1 MFPLRL
7 TYAVICLLVM
17 ATLPGVSYGHAF
29 PDHSEPRVGSTISA
43 APVLV
48 RIWFTAALEPAFSTI
63 VVQDVAGKKVDRGDG
78 RVNPGDSAL
87 LEAGLSPL
95 PSGTYKVIW
104 NVAARDGHRT
114 IGDFTFVIK

>member
-1 MFPLRL
+1 MLIM
-7 TYAVICLLVM
+7 TA
-17 ATLPGVSYGHAF
+17 LPSVSYGHAF

-43 APVLV
+43 APSQV
-48 RIWFTAALEPAFSTI
+48 RIWFTAGLEAAFSTI
-63 VVQDVAGKKVDRGDG
+63 VVQDATGKKVDRGDG
-78 RVNPGDSAL
+78 RVNPGDPTL
-87 LEAGLSPL
+87 LEAGLLPL

>member
-1 MFPLRL
+1 M
-7 TYAVICLLVM
+7 LVM
-17 ATLPGVSYGHAF
+17 ATLPGVSHGHAF
-29 PDHSEPRVGSTISA
+29 PDHADPRVGSIISV
-43 APVLV
+43 APSQV

-63 VVQDVAGKKVDRGDG
+63 VVQDAAGKKVDKGDG
-78 RVNPGDSAL
+78 RVNPGDPTL
-87 LEAGLSPL
+87 LEAGLLPL